1 MAEFQSIT
9 ELIKKIILFVPIISA
24 LIMETIHE
32 NLKEDPEEEEE
43 EEVLNTENAVHI
55 S

>member
-1 MAEFQSIT
+1 
-9 ELIKKIILFVPIISA
+9 
-24 LIMETIHE
+24 METIHE

-55 S
+55 SWTI